1 MRTRSTTAPSLARAL
16 ESRYWSDGE
25 AREVLSAWER
35 SGEPASVFAR
45 RHGLSPHRL
54 LRWKNRQHGSARRSR
69 PAFHP
74 VEVVEAED
82 STRSVGSW
90 ESGTLE
96 LIVDGSRRIVV
107 RRGFDP
113 EVLRELLRVL
123 ESRPC

>member
-1 MRTRSTTAPSLARAL
+1 MRYRSTAVPSLARAL
-16 ESRYWSDGE
+16 ESRYWSEVE

-54 LRWKNRQHGSARRSR
+54 LRWKNRRRGSARRSR

-74 VEVVEAED
+74 VQVVEAEGP
-82 STRSVGSW
+82 TRSVGSG

-113 EVLRELLRVL
+113 EVLWELLRVL
-123 ESRPC
+123 ESRSC

>member
-1 MRTRSTTAPSLARAL
+1 MKKRSTTAPSLAHAL
-16 ESRYWSDGE
+16 ASRYWSDLE

-35 SGEPASVFAR
+35 SGEPVSVFAR

-54 LRWKNRQHGSARRSR
+54 LRWKNRRHGSARRSG

-74 VEVVEAED
+74 VQVVEEGHP
-82 STRSVGSW
+82 TRAVGSG
-90 ESGTLE
+90 ESGALE
-96 LIVDGSRRIVV
+96 LIVSGSRRIVV

-123 ESRPC
+123 ESRSC

>member
-1 MRTRSTTAPSLARAL
+1 MKKRSTKASSLAQAL
-16 ESRYWSDGE
+16 ESRYWSEVE
-25 AREVLSAWER
+25 AGAVLSALER
-35 SGEPASVFAR
+35 SGDPASVFAR

-54 LRWKNRQHGSARRSR
+54 LRWKNRQHGSTRRSR

-74 VEVVEAED
+74 VQVEEPED
-82 STRSVGSW
+82 RTRAVGS
-90 ESGTLE
+90 EERGGLE
-96 LIVDGSRRIVV
+96 LLVDGSRRIVV